1 MTTYTLS
8 GYQARF
14 APTDAIESIQPAQIS
29 LVVSQGDE
37 PTFSYEILQT
47 YIDGPPDVAFTDA
60 GSVVLASATGFGN
73 IGDPLGPTFYEV
85 GEVIING
92 QASYYVSLNSGFNLE
107 NQWLFQIGG
116 VPWPVLSTPAIAEA
130 FVAQVQ
136 SVGEAPP
143 SSGFGPN
150 QLISV
155 LSIPGV
161 TVTEVDDIEVID
173 DITVDLGL
181 ADDTV
186 RYWSGNSEIEGGA
199 GTDLLIVVNTRL
211 QDFAAVYEIAGG
223 FEFVMPFS
231 EGTLRATGFESF
243 NLGLEVYTAEELRAA
258 ILDPAIDET
267 GDESANLIE
276 GSNNDDRLVGLGG
289 DDTIYAG
296 NGRDTINGGDGND
309 VLIGGE
315 NEADLRDII
324 YAGDGNDSVD
334 GGFGNDLIFGM
345 EGNDTIAGGFG
356 VDELNGQNGD
366 DVLTGSAFSD
376 LLFGG
381 AGSDF
386 INGGFGFDRVNGGDD
401 ADRFYHI
408 GIADHGS
415 DWIQDYDASEGDIL
429 LFGLNTAT
437 ADDFQVNV
445 TTTLNAG
452 EAGVQ
457 EAFVIYRPTG
467 QIMWALVDGDGQS
480 QINLQISGSAEVFD
494 LLA

>member
-1 MTTYTLS
+1 M
-8 GYQARF
+8 
-14 APTDAIESIQPAQIS
+14 
-29 LVVSQGDE
+29 
-37 PTFSYEILQT
+37 
-47 YIDGPPDVAFTDA
+47 
-60 GSVVLASATGFGN
+60 LASASGFGN
-73 IGDPLGPTFYEV
+73 IGDPSGSTFYEV
-85 GEVIING
+85 ARLVNAG
-92 QASYYVSLNSGFNLE
+92 QVSYYVSLNSGFSLE
-107 NQWLFQIGG
+107 NQWLFPIGG
-116 VPWPVLSTPAIAEA
+116 AAWPNLLNIATAEA
-130 FVAQVQ
+130 FGAQVQ
-136 SVGEAPP
+136 TVGEAPA

-150 QLISV
+150 QLISI
-155 LSIPGV
+155 LAIPGV
-161 TVTEVDDIEVID
+161 TVTEVDDIEVTD

-186 RYWSGNSEIEGGA
+186 KYWSGNSEIDGGA
-199 GTDLLIVVNTRL
+199 GSDLLYVINTRL
-211 QDFAAVYEIAGG
+211 EDFLSVTEIAGG
-223 FEFVMPFS
+223 FRFVMPGFD
-231 EGTLRATGFESF
+231 GTLRATGFESF
-243 NLGLEVYTAEELRAA
+243 NLGLEAYTADELRAA

-267 GDESANLIE
+267 GDENANLIE

-289 DDTIYAG
+289 DDTINAG

-356 VDELNGQNGD
+356 VDELNGQDGD

-386 INGGFGFDRVNGGDD
+386 INGGFGYDRVNGGDD
-401 ADRFYHI
+401 ADRFFHI
-408 GIADHGS
+408 GAAGHGS
-415 DWIQDYDASEGDIL
+415 DWIQDYDASEGDVL

-452 EAGVQ
+452 DAGVQ